1 MCFGHSPLLHLLLRP
16 VHCVACMYMLSI
28 RLIYRIEGPDAKC
41 NNTLTDEEKSMLD
54 AMTIEQ
60 VIAHVKSSGGRDHT
74 SSSSSSSRYRGVSWA
89 GSLQKWRAQICH
101 SGKDCSLGCFHL
113 EDDAARA
120 YDAAARR
127 VMGR

>member
-1 MCFGHSPLLHLLLRP
+1 MHVHALLLS
-16 VHCVACMYMLSI
+16 MII
-28 RLIYRIEGPDAKC
+28 RLIYRIEGPDAQC
-41 NNTLTDEEKSMLD
+41 NNTLTDEEKAMLD

-74 SSSSSSSRYRGVSWA
+74 SSSSSSSSSRYRGVTWV
-89 GSLQKWRAQICH
+89 GSRRHWCAQIKPA
-101 SGKDCSLGCFHL
+101 GKKCYLGHFNL